1 MLKQPNPPSIV
12 VETIYVENALN
23 VYHVRRMIQRY
34 YKNETYQ
41 LQIDSHHRFPK
52 DWDTKSIKQLQ
63 SCDAGEYS
71 VITAYAP
78 QYAVEDY
85 FDADSDTLFDTRHYN
100 AIFLFRFIDSGWF
113 AK

>member
-1 MLKQPNPPSIV
+1 
-12 VETIYVENALN
+12 
-23 VYHVRRMIQRY
+23 MIQRY

-41 LQIDSHHRFPK
+41 MQLDSHHRFDK

-71 VITAYAP
+71 VLTAYAP
-78 QYAVEDY
+78 VYEQDDYEDMY
-85 FDADSDTLFDTRHYN
+85 SLSILDNRPYN
-100 AIFLFRFIDSGWF
+100 AIFLYEFTESGWF